1 MYYPTS
7 LWGFLI
13 AFMKYSRLTKEQ
25 FEALHLEFARFLAA
39 LGIDAAHWKQ
49 LKEEKST
56 KVEELLDVFSDQVW
70 DDVLDK
76 AKYLE
81 HWSEDQVLLIS
92 CEPQQMT
99 SVILKAT
106 NPPQP
111 ITTAAGWQ
119 WVQKQLH
126 TEQVTLYQG
135 TKKYAQARKNSV
147 FEMIR
152 SGAQLSNGKKYKALK
167 RFF

>member
-1 MYYPTS
+1 MYDPTS

-13 AFMKYSRLTKEQ
+13 ACMKYSRLTKEQ

-39 LGIDAAHWKQ
+39 LGIDAEHWKQ
-49 LKEEKST
+49 LKEEKSP

-70 DDVLDK
+70 DDVLAK

-81 HWSEDQVLLIS
+81 HWSKDQVLLIS
-92 CEPQQMT
+92 CEPQQMA

-119 WVQKQLH
+119 WVQEQLP
-126 TEQVTLYQG
+126 TNQVTLYQG
-135 TKKYAQARKNSV
+135 TKKYTQDRKRSI

-152 SGAQLSNGKKYKALK
+152 SGAQLSEGKKYEALR